1 MLFRSQRCVV
11 GNEARRPALTSNA
24 GLWEDRE
31 REEVHSFAA
40 TMYRTAPQRLEPIAR
55 LVDVDRLASALV
67 HPETGVLGSDEQFPQ
82 TYSQVGLILSAM
94 RLSRSWEEGLWHAS

>member
-1 MLFRSQRCVV
+1 VSTRQRCVV

-67 HPETGVLGSDEQFPQ
+67 HPETGVLGSDDQFPQ

>member
-1 MLFRSQRCVV
+1 MSTRQRCVV
-11 GNEARRPALTSNA
+11 GNEARRPALMSNA
-24 GLWEDRE
+24 GFWEDRE

-40 TMYRTAPQRLEPIAR
+40 AMYRTAPQRLEPIAR
-55 LVDVDRLASALV
+55 RVDVDRLASALV
-67 HPETGVLGSDEQFPQ
+67 HPEIGVLGSDEQFPR

>member
-1 MLFRSQRCVV
+1 VSTRQRCVV

-40 TMYRTAPQRLEPIAR
+40 ALYGMAPRRLEPMAR
-55 LVDVDRLASALV
+55 RVDVDRFASALV
-67 HPETGVLGSDEQFPQ
+67 HTETGVLGSNDQFPQ
-82 TYSQVGLILSAM
+82 TRSRVGPILSAM
-94 RLSRSWEEGLWHAS
+94 RRSRSREEGPWRAS

>member
-1 MLFRSQRCVV
+1 MSICQRCVV
-11 GNEARRPALTSNA
+11 GNKAHRPALTSNA

-40 TMYRTAPQRLEPIAR
+40 VIYGTAPHRLESIAKR
-55 LVDVDRLASALV
+55 VDVDGLASALV
-67 HPETGVLGSDEQFPQ
+67 HPEIGVLDSDDQFPQ
-82 TYSQVGLILSAM
+82 TYSHVGLILSAM

>member
-1 MLFRSQRCVV
+1 VSTRQRCVV

-40 TMYRTAPQRLEPIAR
+40 AMYETAPHRLGPMAKR
-55 LVDVDRLASALV
+55 VDIDRLASALV
-67 HPETGVLGSDEQFPQ
+67 HPETGVLGSDDQFPQ

>member
-1 MLFRSQRCVV
+1 VSTCQRCVV

-31 REEVHSFAA
+31 REEVHNFAA
-40 TMYRTAPQRLEPIAR
+40 AMYGTAPHRLEPMAMR
-55 LVDVDRLASALV
+55 VDIDRPASALV
-67 HPETGVLGSDEQFPQ
+67 HFEIGVLGCDDQFPQ

>member
-1 MLFRSQRCVV
+1 MSTRQRCVV

-40 TMYRTAPQRLEPIAR
+40 AMYGTAPHRLEPMAIR
-55 LVDVDRLASALV
+55 VDIGRLASALV
-67 HPETGVLGSDEQFPQ
+67 HTETGVLGCDEQFPQ
-82 TYSQVGLILSAM
+82 TCSQVGLILSAM
-94 RLSRSWEEGLWHAS
+94 CLSRSWEEGLWHAS